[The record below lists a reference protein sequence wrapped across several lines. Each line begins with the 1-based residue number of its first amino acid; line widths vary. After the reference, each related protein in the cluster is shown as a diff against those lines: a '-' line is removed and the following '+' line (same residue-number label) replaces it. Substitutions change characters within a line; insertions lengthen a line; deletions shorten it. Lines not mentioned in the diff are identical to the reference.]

1 MFLLANVFVSG
12 IFHWHLVPQN
22 RYRPHTLRHPF
33 ACSFSHFLPL
43 KFQCTKTWLYIC
55 LVRVMRHSQQSW
67 LRFKH
72 AHTHARNYRISTIHT
87 HVENT
92 LQRYVSVR
100 RLDLFF
106 FCGQR
111 KSAECI
117 IHRRNPWT
125 LWNKPKKHGVNTTD
139 EFCGYDYDKWRSS
152 IRNSWSNR
160 VHGKQAL
167 KKKMLLETWT
177 MWRQ

>member
-1 MFLLANVFVSG
+1 MYLGLVFFTDILCHKTGTGLIPWATLS
-12 IFHWHLVPQN
+12 LVPF
-22 RYRPHTLRHPF
+22 PT
-33 ACSFSHFLPL
+33 SSHSNFNVPKLLPSL
-43 KFQCTKTWLYIC
+43 
-55 LVRVMRHSQQSW
+55 RHSQQCW

-72 AHTHARNYRISTIHT
+72 AHTHAHNYRISTIHT

-92 LQRYVSVR
+92 HQRYVSVR
-100 RLDLFF
+100 RLDFF

-125 LWNKPKKHGVNTTD
+125 LWNKRKKHGVNATD
-139 EFCGYDYDKWRSS
+139 EFCGYDYEQWRSS
-152 IRNSWSNR
+152 IWNSWSNR

-167 KKKMLLETWT
+167 KKKMLLETRT